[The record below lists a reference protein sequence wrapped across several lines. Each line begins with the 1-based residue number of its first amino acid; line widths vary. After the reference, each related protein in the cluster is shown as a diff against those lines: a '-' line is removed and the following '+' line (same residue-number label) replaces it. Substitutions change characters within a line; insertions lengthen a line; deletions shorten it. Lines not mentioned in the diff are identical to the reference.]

1 MKEAIRFEKVTK
13 TFGKVIANR
22 DVSFSVEKGK
32 IYAILG
38 ENGSGKTTL
47 MNVVAGIY
55 KQDAGKVYV
64 NGKERNINS
73 PLDAIKYRVGMV
85 HQHFKLVDVFTAVE
99 NVAAG
104 LNKYDLPEHKLL
116 KNERKEIGRRF
127 YLWRKV
133 RKLKRAIKKSK
144 LTDLTEL
151 QNQLND
157 VQEKYHTIVNLEKSF
172 RKARRYKLKNVEK
185 RIQTIT
191 KRYGFIL
198 DPHKRV
204 YDMSVSEKQTL
215 EIIKVLNRGVD
226 TLILDEPTAVLT
238 PQETEHLFKAIRS
251 MKEHGNTVIIIT
263 HKLNEV
269 MEISD
274 KVVILRKG
282 EYIGEIETKKASQKI
297 LTEMMVGKKVE
308 LNIKKSK
315 PKNPQDRLIVKNLQV
330 KNGEGG
336 LAVDNVSFTA
346 RSGEILGVA
355 GISGNGQK
363 ELLEAIAGLY
373 PISGGD
379 VTLINPKK
387 NQPLT
392 ILHKTMKEVR
402 DLAKKGS
409 FHYSDGKKVNLDDKK
424 NKEIVELVKQKKIIF
439 NDNEIVDLASKGP
452 LEIRE
457 AGIHLAFVPEDRLGM
472 GLVGDMDI
480 TDNMMLRS
488 YKHGKGLFVHR
499 DKPGELADKI
509 INDLDVVTPGKSTR
523 VCLLSGGNI
532 QKVLVG
538 REIAFAPKV
547 FMTAYPV
554 RGLDINSSYTIYNL
568 LEQQKQS
575 GVAVIYVGEDL
586 DVLLELCDRVMV
598 LCQGKVAGIFDPKKT
613 SKEKIGLYMTNGGQA
628 HEKASN

>member
-1 MKEAIRFEKVTK
+1 MDEAIRFEKVTK
-13 TFGKVIANR
+13 TFGKVIANH

-47 MNVVAGIY
+47 MNMAAGIY
-55 KQDAGKVYV
+55 KQDSGVVYI
-64 NGKERNINS
+64 NGQEATINS
-73 PLDAIKYRVGMV
+73 PLDAFRYRVGMV

-99 NVAAG
+99 NVAVG
-104 LNKYDLPEHKLL
+104 LKKEDMPEYKVLQNEIKDVGTLFQLRKKKKKLQ
-116 KNERKEIGRRF
+116 
-127 YLWRKV
+127 
-133 RKLKRAIKKSK
+133 KLIKKEK
-144 LTDLTEL
+144 LIDLEL
-151 QNQLND
+151 IQNQLKQ
-157 VQEKYHTIVNLEKSF
+157 VQEQYDTVLSLEKTYK
-172 RKARRYKLKNVEK
+172 KAKRNKLKATEK
-185 RIQTIT
+185 RIKTFCN
-191 KRYGFIL
+191 RYGFVI
-198 DPHKRV
+198 DPHKHV

-215 EIIKVLNRGVD
+215 EIIKALNRGID

-238 PQETEHLFKAIRS
+238 PQETKHLFDAIRS

-282 EYIGEIETKKASQKI
+282 EYIGEIPTYKASQQI
-297 LTEMMVGKKVE
+297 LTEMMVGKK
-308 LNIKKSK
+308 IKLDIKRTK
-315 PKNPQDRLIVKNLQV
+315 PINPQDRLIVKNLKV
-330 KNGEGG
+330 KNAEGG
-336 LAVDNVSFTA
+336 YALDNVSFTA
-346 RSGEILGVA
+346 RSGEILGIA

-363 ELLEAIAGLY
+363 ELLEAISGLY
-373 PISGGD
+373 PISEGD
-379 VTLINPKK
+379 ITLVNPKK

-392 ILHKTMKEVR
+392 ILHKTIKEVR

-409 FHYSDGKKVNLDDKK
+409 FHYEDGSKVDLTNVK
-424 NKEIVELVKQKKIIF
+424 NKQIVQMVKDKKIIF
-439 NDNEIVDLASKGP
+439 NENEIVDLAAKDP

-488 YKHGKGLFVHR
+488 YKHGRGVFVQR
-499 DKPGELADKI
+499 EKPGKLADKVI
-509 INDLDVVTPGKSTR
+509 EELDVVTPGKSTHVR
-523 VCLLSGGNI
+523 LLSGGNI

-568 LEQQKQS
+568 LQKQKEA

-586 DVLLELCDRVMV
+586 DVLLDLCDRIMV
-598 LCQGKVAGIFDPKKT
+598 LSHGKVAAIVDPRKS
-613 SKEKIGLYMTNGGQA
+613 SKERIGMYMTSGGKNNEEA
-628 HEKASN
+628 KN

>member
-1 MKEAIRFEKVTK
+1 MKEAVRFEKVTK
-13 TFGKVIANR
+13 TFGKVVANR

-47 MNVVAGIY
+47 MNVIAGIY
-55 KQDAGKVYV
+55 KQDSGIVYI
-64 NGKERNINS
+64 NGKEAEINS
-73 PLDAIKYRVGMV
+73 PLDAFKYRVGMI
-85 HQHFKLVDVFTAVE
+85 HQHFKLVDVFSAVE
-99 NVAAG
+99 NVAVG
-104 LNKYDLPEHKLL
+104 LSKEDLPEYKLL
-116 KNERKEIGRRF
+116 QNERKELGTLHQI
-127 YLWRKV
+127 RKEI
-133 RKLKRAIKKSK
+133 RKLKRLIKKSK
-144 LTDLTEL
+144 LIDVEL
-151 QNQLND
+151 IRNKLKDAQNNYD
-157 VQEKYHTIVNLEKSF
+157 TILALEKSCF
-172 RKARRYKLKNVEK
+172 KAKRYKLKTIEK
-185 RIQTIT
+185 RIKTLVD
-191 KRYGFIL
+191 RYGFIL
-198 DPHKRV
+198 DPHKHV

-282 EYIGEIETKKASQKI
+282 EYVGEIPTYKANQQI
-297 LTEMMVGKKVE
+297 LTELMVGKKVE
-308 LNIKKSK
+308 LDIKRTK
-315 PKNPQDRLIVKNLQV
+315 PINSVPRLIVKNLKL
-330 KNGEGG
+330 KNKEGG
-336 LAVDNVSFTA
+336 YAIDNVSFTA
-346 RSGEILGVA
+346 KSGEILGVA

-373 PISGGD
+373 PISEGD
-379 VTLINPKK
+379 ITLVNPKK
-387 NQPLT
+387 DQPLT
-392 ILHKTMKEVR
+392 ILHKDMKEVR
-402 DLAKKGS
+402 ELAKKGA
-409 FHYSDGKKVNLDDKK
+409 FHYQDGTKVILDKVT
-424 NKEIVELVKQKKIIF
+424 NKEIVDLVNKKQIIF
-439 NDNEIVDLASKGP
+439 NDDEIVDIAIKDP
-452 LEIRE
+452 LEIRQ

-488 YKHGKGLFVHR
+488 YKHGRGAFVHR
-499 DKPGELADKI
+499 EKPGNLADKI
-509 INDLDVVTPGKSTR
+509 IQDLDVVTPGKSTHVR
-523 VCLLSGGNI
+523 LLSGGNI

-568 LEQQKQS
+568 LQEQKRS

-586 DVLLELCDRVMV
+586 DVLLQLCDRILV
-598 LCQGKVAGIFDPKKT
+598 LSQGKIAGIFDPKKT
-613 SKEKIGLYMTNGGQA
+613 TKEKIGMYMTNGGDTDTYGQ
-628 HEKASN
+628 N